1 MFVELVGFITMV
13 GYVAID
19 LSFPVMELGI
29 FTLGANYISGRFLDF
44 LDPGE
49 EDLDLERDN

>member
-1 MFVELVGFITMV
+1 MISKLLYIMFVELVGFINMV

-29 FTLGANYISGRFLDF
+29 FTGG
-44 LDPGE
+44 
-49 EDLDLERDN
+49 